1 MVYERILVML
11 LPQLFSTVVK
21 TLITF
26 FNETGMWEMETYVTS
41 CIKKILL
48 ICKDSHGVI
57 NYLLD
62 IVEISENCP
71 TASDI
76 LKIIQN
82 LFTYGDWA
90 HMDHYLLYRFLELYR
105 RSTMNEEF
113 ESLRWCL
120 ESCIRQGF
128 TCMKRNE
135 LVTVVSVW
143 QFKIISKCNWIIFG
157 ILCWLWEISVMMNW
171 VVAVNPAM
179 TLKFAK
185 VMEYAAGTQ
194 NSEPYSLSLEMS
206 FMYSLLELISS
217 PNRYLSL
224 LGCRLVFLTLDRLK
238 NGSDLLRAKIFF
250 PTGEFPV
257 KIGQYDER
265 DNRFIQEIND
275 VLQTSLLTALLNH
288 GFHLKSVEMIFGVI
302 AAIIVEV
309 PSSFSA
315 AVGVSFA
322 MAAQEL
328 VLTAPDDL
336 EEAGYR
342 IHACVVFLVSLVCYV
357 HRAEVSTVHNIKFK
371 FNSTCCIVSGILSLL
386 VESDRIPCEKCTAT

>member
-135 LVTVVSVW
+135 LVTVVSV
-143 QFKIISKCNWIIFG
+143 
-157 ILCWLWEISVMMNW
+157 
-171 VVAVNPAM
+171 
-179 TLKFAK
+179 
-185 VMEYAAGTQ
+185 
-194 NSEPYSLSLEMS
+194 
-206 FMYSLLELISS
+206 
-217 PNRYLSL
+217 
-224 LGCRLVFLTLDRLK
+224 
-238 NGSDLLRAKIFF
+238 
-250 PTGEFPV
+250 
-257 KIGQYDER
+257 
-265 DNRFIQEIND
+265 
-275 VLQTSLLTALLNH
+275 
-288 GFHLKSVEMIFGVI
+288 
-302 AAIIVEV
+302 
-309 PSSFSA
+309 
-315 AVGVSFA
+315 
-322 MAAQEL
+322 
-328 VLTAPDDL
+328 
-336 EEAGYR
+336 
-342 IHACVVFLVSLVCYV
+342 
-357 HRAEVSTVHNIKFK
+357 
-371 FNSTCCIVSGILSLL
+371 
-386 VESDRIPCEKCTAT
+386 